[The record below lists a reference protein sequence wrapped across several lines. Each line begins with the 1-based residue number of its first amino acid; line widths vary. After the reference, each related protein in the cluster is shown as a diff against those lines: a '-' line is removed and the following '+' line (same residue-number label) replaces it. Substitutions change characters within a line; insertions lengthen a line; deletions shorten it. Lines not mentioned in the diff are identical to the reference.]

1 MSDEPDI
8 LEVIACHST
17 ESGRIDGLVAELKS
31 MAKLAD
37 HVEQCILQGAATQAM
52 ANNLRLVS
60 NAIKKA
66 ASELDREQEPTNER

>member
-8 LEVIACHST
+8 LEVIACHNS
-17 ESGRIDGLVAELKS
+17 ESDRVDGLVAELKA

-37 HVEQCILQGAATQAM
+37 HVERCIWQGAATQAM

-60 NAIKKA
+60 NAMKKA
-66 ASELDREQEPTNER
+66 VLEIDREQEPTHER